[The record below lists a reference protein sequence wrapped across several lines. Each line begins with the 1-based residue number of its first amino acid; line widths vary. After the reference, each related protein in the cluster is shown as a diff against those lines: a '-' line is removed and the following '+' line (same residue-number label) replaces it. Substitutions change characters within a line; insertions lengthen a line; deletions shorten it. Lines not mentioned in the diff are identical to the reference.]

1 MTRLIDILP
10 LPCQAGAVLRNV
22 AVLVM
27 DNVAPFELGVLCEVF
42 GVDRS
47 DQGLPTYDFAVCSPG
62 ARPVGTT
69 AGFTVRP
76 DHDLDRLDAA
86 DLVGV
91 PAMGIDVQVPD
102 EVVAA
107 LRRAADRGAWVVSV
121 CSGIF
126 VLQAAG
132 LLDGRRCTTH
142 WMYSDELA
150 LRCPTA
156 SVDPDVLYVQDGRL
170 VTSAGTAAGIDA
182 CLHIVRQEHGARI
195 ANGVARRMVVPPH
208 RDGGQRQYVEAP
220 LPPPRVGETLVPLL
234 DWVVEH
240 LDEMHTVE
248 SLSARAHMAPR
259 TFARRFRA
267 ETGTTPYSWLIAQRL
282 LLAERLLEE
291 TDEPVDLVAER
302 AGFGTAPVL
311 RHHFGQHRH
320 TTPQAFRRAFRRG
333 HEAVG

>member
-1 MTRLIDILP
+1 M
-10 LPCQAGAVLRNV
+10 LRNV

-27 DNVAPFELGVLCEVF
+27 DSVAPFELGVLCEVF

-47 DQGLPTYDFAVCSPG
+47 DQGLPVYDFAVCSPG

-69 AGFTVRP
+69 AGFTVHP
-76 DHDLDRLDAA
+76 AHDLDRLDAA

-91 PAMGIDVQVPD
+91 PAMGTDVQVPR
-102 EVVAA
+102 EVIAA
-107 LRRAADRGAWVVSV
+107 LRRAADRGAWIVSV

-142 WMYSDELA
+142 WMYARELA
-150 LRCPTA
+150 ERCPSA

-182 CLHIVRQEHGARI
+182 CLHIVRLEHGSKI
-195 ANGVARRMVVPPH
+195 ANGVARRMVVAPH
-208 RDGGQRQYVEAP
+208 RDGGQRQFVEAP
-220 LPPPRVGETLVPLL
+220 LPPPRSGETLVPLL
-234 DWVVEH
+234 DWLVEH
-240 LDEMHTVE
+240 LDRPHTVE
-248 SLSARAHMAPR
+248 SLAARAHMSPR

-267 ETGTTPYSWLIAQRL
+267 ETGTSPHSWLTAQRL

-291 TDEPVDLVAER
+291 TDEPVEVVAER
-302 AGFGTAPVL
+302 SGFGTAPVL

-333 HEAVG
+333 LETAV

>member
-1 MTRLIDILP
+1 
-10 LPCQAGAVLRNV
+10 VLRNV

-27 DNVAPFELGVLCEVF
+27 DSVAPFELGVLCEVF

-47 DQGLPTYDFAVCSPG
+47 DQGLPRYDFAVCSPG
-62 ARPVGTT
+62 ARPVSTT
-69 AGFTVRP
+69 TGFTVHPER
-76 DHDLDRLDAA
+76 DLDRLDAA

-91 PAMGIDVQVPD
+91 PAMGTDVQVPD
-102 EVVAA
+102 EVIAA

-126 VLQAAG
+126 VLEAAG

-142 WMYSDELA
+142 WMYAAELA
-150 LRCPTA
+150 ERCPSA

-234 DWVVEH
+234 DWLVEH
-240 LDEMHTVE
+240 LDRPHTVE
-248 SLSARAHMAPR
+248 TLAARAHMSPR

-267 ETGTTPYSWLIAQRL
+267 ETGTTPYSWLTAQRL

-291 TDEPVDLVAER
+291 TDEPVEVVAER
-302 AGFGTAPVL
+302 SGFGTAPVL

-333 HEAVG
+333 HETAV